1 MIVDSMTHTEVY
13 AELAKEREA
22 VTRWWRHQLHDQRR
36 RALKCTRWP
45 MHIWKEYTSTRKNR
59 YLFFSRVFDKRMKT
73 ILTGVAVVRYTSEGM
88 TVYTSWLGD
97 QRLISPMVLLPHVWK
112 RYQDP
117 KRGNVQKSG
126 IDLIKHYFMHNPHG
140 KDSDNQKVVGRSVRW
155 NGEVHQSCCVNDGVL
170 LGQIV
175 DGTYI
180 ARTFI
185 TYDMCSGLQQK
196 EFEAKRGEI
205 LTDEEMYEQAK
216 KHYL

>member
-1 MIVDSMTHTEVY
+1 MTHAEVY

-22 VTRWWRHQLHDQRR
+22 VTRWWRHQLYDQRR
-36 RALKCTRWP
+36 RALKCRQFP
-45 MHIWKEYTSTRKNR
+45 YHIWRKYISTRKNR
-59 YLFFSRVFDKRMKT
+59 YLFFSRIFDKKMRK
-73 ILTGVAVVRYTSEGM
+73 ILTGVAVVRHTSEGL
-88 TVYTSWLGD
+88 TVYTTWLGD
-97 QRLISPMVLLPHVWK
+97 QKLISPMVLLPHVWK

-126 IDLIKHYFMHNPHG
+126 IDLIKHYFMNNPHG

-155 NGEVHQSCCVNDGVL
+155 NGEDHLSCCVNDGVL

-175 DGTYI
+175 DNIYI

-205 LTDEEMYEQAK
+205 LTDEEIYEQAK

>member
-1 MIVDSMTHTEVY
+1 MTHTEVY
-13 AELAKEREA
+13 AEVAKEREA
-22 VTRWWRHQLHDQRR
+22 VTRWWRHQLADQRR
-36 RALKCTRWP
+36 LALKCRQFP
-45 MHIWKEYTSTRKNR
+45 YHIWREYTSTRKNR
-59 YLFFSRVFDKRMKT
+59 YIFFSRIFDKKMRK
-73 ILTGVAVVRYTSEGM
+73 ILTGVAVVRHTSEGL

-126 IDLIKHYFMHNPHG
+126 IDLIKHYFMNNPHG

-155 NGEVHQSCCVNDGVL
+155 NGEEHLSCCVNDGVL

-175 DGTYI
+175 DNIYI

>member
-1 MIVDSMTHTEVY
+1 MIVDSMTHAEVY
-13 AELAKEREA
+13 AELAKERDA
-22 VTRWWRHQLHDQRR
+22 VTRWWRHQLYDQRR
-36 RALKCTRWP
+36 RALKCRQFP
-45 MHIWKEYTSTRKNR
+45 YHIWREYTSTRKNS
-59 YLFFSRVFDKRMKT
+59 YLFFSRIFDKKMRK
-73 ILTGVAVVRYTSEGM
+73 ILTGVAVVRHTYEGL
-88 TVYTSWLGD
+88 TVYTTWLGD
-97 QRLISPMVLLPHVWK
+97 QKLISPMVITPHVWK

-175 DGTYI
+175 DGIYI

>member
-1 MIVDSMTHTEVY
+1 MIVDSMTHAEVY

-22 VTRWWRHQLHDQRR
+22 VTTWWRHHLNDQRR
-36 RALKCTRWP
+36 RALKCWQFP
-45 MHIWKEYTSTRKNR
+45 YHIWREYTSTRKNR
-59 YLFFSRVFDKRMKT
+59 YLFFSRIFDKKMRK
-73 ILTGVAVVRYTSEGM
+73 ILTGVAVIRHTSEGM
-88 TVYTSWLGD
+88 TVYTTWLGD
-97 QRLISPMVLLPHVWK
+97 QKLISPMVLLPHVWK

-126 IDLIKHYFMHNPHG
+126 IDLIKHYFMNNPHG
-140 KDSDNQKVVGRSVRW
+140 KDSDNQRVVGRSVRW
-155 NGEVHQSCCVNDGVL
+155 NGEDHLSCCVNDGVL
-170 LGQIV
+170 LGQMCGTLFIV
-175 DGTYI
+175 
-180 ARTFI
+180 RTFI

>member
-1 MIVDSMTHTEVY
+1 MTHAEVY

-22 VTRWWRHQLHDQRR
+22 VTRWWRHHLVDQRR
-36 RALKCTRWP
+36 RALKCRQFP
-45 MHIWKEYTSTRKNR
+45 YHIWREYTSTRKNR
-59 YLFFSRVFDKRMKT
+59 YLFFSRIFDKKRRK
-73 ILTGVAVVRYTSEGM
+73 ILTGVAVVRHTDEGL
-88 TVYTSWLGD
+88 TVYTTWLGD
-97 QRLISPMVLLPHVWK
+97 QKLISPMVLTPHMWK
-112 RYQDP
+112 RYAE
-117 KRGNVQKSG
+117 RANVQKHG
-126 IDLIKHYFMHNPHG
+126 MDLIKHYFMNNPHG
-140 KDSDNQKVVGRSVRW
+140 KDTDNQKVVGRSVRW

-175 DGTYI
+175 DGIYI

-205 LTDEEMYEQAK
+205 LTDEEMYEQVK